1 MGSHRATGAK
11 WPSSHVGA
19 VCTLLVI
26 MLSSFQ
32 IAAIE
37 ILEPGAIQGF
47 YTHYRVESSE
57 PLSTTKITG
66 DVFVPAEL
74 PNGSDLPQGIM
85 IINREHYGVDPV
97 YGVDPLDN
105 TVSWV
110 ERAAALN
117 VKAILLEEY
126 EGNML
131 YRRWDPYTLF
141 NIPVVQVKARQNL
154 TATLFPLTPSVL
166 DP

>member
-1 MGSHRATGAK
+1 MTLEKALNLSPELRREYDSNEDVRSLFESALKIEGSVRNIQTHAAG
-11 WPSSHVGA
+11 
-19 VCTLLVI
+19 VI
-26 MLSSFQ
+26 IS
-32 IAAIE
+32 
-37 ILEPGAIQGF
+37 
-47 YTHYRVESSE
+47 
-57 PLSTTKITG
+57 K
-66 DVFVPAEL
+66 
-74 PNGSDLPQGIM
+74 
-85 IINREHYGVDPV
+85 
-97 YGVDPLDN
+97 DPLDN